1 MLLFAISFFT
11 VSVIPGIDMLSALSF
26 GMRYGYK
33 KTLFLMLGQLSAL
46 AVIVAFSVVF
56 AGAVYLLYTGLGMLA
71 QGKAAHARSA
81 TQETRARL
89 FVCGALITLANP
101 KAHIFLFALISAFLP
116 AQGCLPCSGAKM
128 LLIALA
134 INFASLSAY
143 AFGGAWL
150 ANAIKNELFMRGL
163 FVLSG
168 LVIISIA
175 AVLAL
180 EGLAELK

>member
-1 MLLFAISFFT
+1 MVFAGAIVNSAPKFLAFFK
-11 VSVIPGIDMLSALSF
+11 L
-26 GMRYGYK
+26 
-33 KTLFLMLGQLSAL
+33 
-46 AVIVAFSVVF
+46 

-81 TQETRARL
+81 TQETRAQL
-89 FVCGALITLANP
+89 FVRGALITLANP

-180 EGLAELK
+180 EELAELK